1 VRVWEEEVGM
11 ASSRQIMQEKVGV
24 GGGDGGGV
32 EEAGEARDFDFLDSL
47 SASVFFIHKV
57 FASS

>member
-1 VRVWEEEVGM
+1 M

>member
-1 VRVWEEEVGM
+1 VWEEEVGM

-32 EEAGEARDFDFLDSL
+32 EEARDFDFLDSL

-57 FASS
+57 FASSFL